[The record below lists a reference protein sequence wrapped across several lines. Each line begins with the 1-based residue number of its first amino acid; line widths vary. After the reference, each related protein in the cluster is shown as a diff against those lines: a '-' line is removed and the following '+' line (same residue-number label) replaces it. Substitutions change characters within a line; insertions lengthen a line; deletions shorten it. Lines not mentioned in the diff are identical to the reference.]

1 LGVTLD
7 GIDLIITGAGGRLG
21 RLLLA
26 AGHAAP
32 VPGLR
37 LHAVGRNQ
45 NAHIQWDILTDP
57 APDWPLGAVVLHLAG
72 VVRGDERS
80 LAANE
85 ALVAPLTQA
94 CRRNRACGLLFVSTA
109 AVYAPHSEAASETT
123 PPAPQSPYGR
133 AKLAAEAALTRHDP
147 GCPVCILRLG
157 NVVGADAL
165 LGPRPEAEVITLDP
179 VPGQPGGPL
188 RSWIGLR
195 SLWAVLARL
204 ARAMARGEDLP
215 GILNVAASP
224 PLPMADLLEAAGR
237 AWHFGP
243 PNPAVVPVA
252 VMETARLQALCA
264 LPPATPGSLIA
275 ERAAL
280 LP

>member
-1 LGVTLD
+1 MGVTLD
-7 GIDLIITGAGGRLG
+7 GIDLVITGAGGRLG

-26 AGHAAP
+26 AGRAAS

-123 PPAPQSPYGR
+123 PPAPQSAYGR
-133 AKLAAEAALTRHDP
+133 AKLAAEAALSRHDP
-147 GCPVCILRLG
+147 GCRVSILRLG
-157 NVVGADAL
+157 NVIGADAL
-165 LGPRPEAEVITLDP
+165 LGPRPAAEVITLDP
-179 VPGQPGGPL
+179 VPGQRGGPL
-188 RSWIGLR
+188 RSWIGPQ
-195 SLWAVLARL
+195 SLWTVLTHL
-204 ARAMARGEDLP
+204 AQALTRGDDLP
-215 GILNVAASP
+215 DILNIAAAP
-224 PLPMADLLEAAGR
+224 PLPMADLLDASGR
-237 AWHFGP
+237 DWRFGP
-243 PNPAVVPVA
+243 ANPAVVPVA
-252 VMETARLQALCA
+252 VMDTARLRALCP
-264 LPPATPGSLIA
+264 LPPVTPATLIA

-280 LP
+280 RP